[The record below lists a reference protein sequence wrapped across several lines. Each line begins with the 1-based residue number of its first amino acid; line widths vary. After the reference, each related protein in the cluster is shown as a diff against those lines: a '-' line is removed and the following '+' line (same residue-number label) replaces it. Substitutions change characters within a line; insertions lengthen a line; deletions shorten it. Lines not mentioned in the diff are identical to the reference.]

1 MNPTRKDIF
10 GNTYTIPTNNRIY
23 KPMSFEQKLREAKA
37 RDKYRTYQS
46 LQRQKQVENIKR
58 VAQRSNAGLK
68 KTGGF
73 FKKLVSRATSKRLSS
88 PQEKI
93 SGTIYKKE

>member
-1 MNPTRKDIF
+1 MNQTRKDIF
-10 GNTYTIPTNNRIY
+10 GNTYTIPTNSRVY

-37 RDKYRTYQS
+37 RDKYKAYQF

-58 VAQRSNAGLK
+58 VAQRSNDGIK

-73 FKKLVSRATSKRLSS
+73 LKKLVSRATSKRLST
-88 PQEKI
+88 PKEKI
-93 SGTIYKKE
+93 SGSIYKKE